1 MNAVLNLIESWEA
14 YNTRKKQIG
23 QDPKCFSPEELWE
36 FNYLVDLIQAAKPH
50 LEQITVILA
59 VREGMRGTVAPR
71 LREHFVKLV
80 EENIAERENQ
90 WTLLME
96 SMGKGVNIAPASV
109 QYPFIPN

>member
-1 MNAVLNLIESWEA
+1 MSTVLNLNESWEA
-14 YNTRKKQIG
+14 YNNRKRQIG

-59 VREGMRGTVAPR
+59 VREGMRRTMAPR
-71 LREHFVKLV
+71 LREHFVELV
-80 EENIAERENQ
+80 VENIKERENQ
-90 WTLLME
+90 WVLLME
-96 SMGKGVNIAPASV
+96 SMGQGVNITPTAV